1 MEENQHKS
9 YLGTGWSF
17 PPAFDKS
24 RKTLELARDVED
36 IRQSLF
42 ILLTTELGERVMIP
56 EYGAGMKRMLFEPLT
71 TNLRAYMT
79 ELVRQ
84 AVIRYEPRIKLESVI
99 MNDSGELE
107 GRVLIEVEFTV
118 KETNSRANFVFPFYI
133 NEGTNI

>member
-1 MEENQHKS
+1 MEETEHKS
-9 YLGTGWSF
+9 FLGTGWSF

-24 RKTLELARDVED
+24 RKTLEMARDLED
-36 IRQSLF
+36 IRQSLQ
-42 ILLTTELGERVMIP
+42 ILLTTELGERVMTP

-71 TNLRAYMT
+71 ANLKAYMT

-84 AVIRYEPRIKLESVI
+84 AVVRYEPRIKLESVV

-107 GRVLIEVEFTV
+107 GRVLIEVEFTI

>member
-1 MEENQHKS
+1 MEDNQHKS

>member
-1 MEENQHKS
+1 
-9 YLGTGWSF
+9 
-17 PPAFDKS
+17 
-24 RKTLELARDVED
+24 
-36 IRQSLF
+36 
-42 ILLTTELGERVMIP
+42 MIP